1 MGCLEK
7 STTVWLA
14 IRLNDCSRERPAT
27 ITAPP
32 RSCVTRLQSHARAA
46 CATSSPT
53 RCGVQSPQPRTQ
65 PAVIIPSFSPAAS
78 SSSTCCTR
86 IGSRRRPPRVSSCL
100 WHNLRRFLRFA
111 FYDYCYHFY
120 DPGTQFPGNKK
131 ITLCNTK
138 KYKKSSWNESYSSS
152 PFTKQ
157 SCSKMALYRW
167 IKTESRWNEKLI
179 YLSSPDWSA
188 SLRPS
193 LLLLFF
199 LHPR

>member
-32 RSCVTRLQSHARAA
+32 RSCDTRMQWHDHAA

-78 SSSTCCTR
+78 TSSTCCTR
-86 IGSRRRPPRVSSCL
+86 IGSRCQPPRVSSRL
-100 WHNLRRFLRFA
+100 WHNLRRFLWFP

-131 ITLCNTK
+131 NYAMQ
-138 KYKKSSWNESYSSS
+138 YKKVQKIKLE
-152 PFTKQ
+152 
-157 SCSKMALYRW
+157 W
-167 IKTESRWNEKLI
+167 I
-179 YLSSPDWSA
+179 
-188 SLRPS
+188 
-193 LLLLFF
+193 LLLLL
-199 LHPR
+199 LHKTVMQ